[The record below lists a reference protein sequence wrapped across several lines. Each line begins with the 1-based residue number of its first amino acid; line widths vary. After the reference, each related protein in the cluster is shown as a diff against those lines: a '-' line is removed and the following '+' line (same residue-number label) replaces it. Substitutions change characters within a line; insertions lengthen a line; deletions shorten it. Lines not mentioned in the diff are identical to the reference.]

1 MLSGRTS
8 VGEEEKVANKM
19 GTRFVDRDVGPPVLP
34 WSRGNGSEI
43 LPPRVFHGTVIQSS
57 SSSENGRALNALE
70 HAVGR
75 APQDAGL
82 TNAAWDTG
90 FQKDLEMKLQASSG
104 GMSIICSR

>member
-1 MLSGRTS
+1 
-8 VGEEEKVANKM
+8 M

-43 LPPRVFHGTVIQSS
+43 TTSRFPRYGYSVLFLFRKQEGFV
-57 SSSENGRALNALE
+57 ELNALE

-90 FQKDLEMKLQASSG
+90 FQKVLEMKLQASSG
-104 GMSIICSR
+104 GMTIICSR